1 MVADCGSVVAGFAYP
16 PYMVTPTPP
25 LLARVVTEVLAPW
38 VLVLSLPLLVA
49 WHATGRLVPTVVW
62 GLVVGVT
69 GSVIPMVVVV
79 RGARRGLWDGHHV
92 TNREG
97 RLVPLFTCAASLGIG
112 IAALVLGDAPHR
124 MLALALSMFLSLV
137 VSIAITFAA
146 PMPGGGRGW
155 KVSVHTAVAAGAL
168 AVMVVTFGLWT
179 LVFAPAVALVAWSR
193 VAVGDHTVAQVIG
206 GVVLGVVVGG
216 ITFWWLA

>member
-1 MVADCGSVVAGFAYP
+1 MAAQP
-16 PYMVTPTPP
+16 PP

-49 WHATGRLVPTVVW
+49 WHATGDAAQTAVW

-69 GSVIPMVVVV
+69 GSAIPMAVVV
-79 RGARRGLWDGHHV
+79 RGARRGRWDGHHV

-97 RLVPLFTCAASLGIG
+97 RLVPLFTCAASLGTG
-112 IAALVLGDAPHR
+112 IAVLVFGGAPQR
-124 MLALALSMFLSLV
+124 MLALSLSMFLSLV

-146 PMPGGGRGW
+146 PVRGGRGW

-168 AVMVVTFGLWT
+168 GVLVVTFGWWT
-179 LVFAPAVALVAWSR
+179 LVFAPAVALVGWSR
-193 VAVGDHTVAQVIG
+193 VALGDHTVAQVVG
-206 GVVLGVVVGG
+206 GAVLGLVVGG
-216 ITFWWLA
+216 LTFWWLA